1 MNPTATIRHA
11 GQVRAASSPDGTLTL
26 FLSGRLD
33 ATTTGAAW
41 REAMEALS
49 RTNPVRVIVD
59 GTDMDY
65 CDGAGVALLLD
76 LVRRQA
82 EHGGDLVFRNLQ
94 PQAQRLLDLYGRT
107 TSPTAAA
114 KEEISLPVIARLGRA
129 SEKVWTGCQA
139 LLTFIGELAVAMLYA
154 LRHPRSVRWKDA
166 LVTAEHAGVDALP
179 IVALLG
185 FLLGLI
191 MAFQAA
197 IPMRQFG
204 ADIYVANLIGLSM
217 LRELGPL
224 LTAIILAG
232 RSGSAFAAE
241 IGTMKVKEEIDA
253 LTTMG
258 LEPVRFLIVPR
269 VVAAVAITPILAVFA
284 DLFGLIGGAVVMRSL
299 GFPLVTY
306 IHQIQYSVVPRDMI
320 GGLFKTFAFGIV
332 VAAIGCLRGLQTR
345 TGASAVGESTTSAV
359 VSGLVLITVVD
370 GIFAVVFYYLK
381 I

>member
-1 MNPTATIRHA
+1 
-11 GQVRAASSPDGTLTL
+11 
-26 FLSGRLD
+26 
-33 ATTTGAAW
+33 
-41 REAMEALS
+41 
-49 RTNPVRVIVD
+49 
-59 GTDMDY
+59 
-65 CDGAGVALLLD
+65 
-76 LVRRQA
+76 
-82 EHGGDLVFRNLQ
+82 
-94 PQAQRLLDLYGRT
+94 
-107 TSPTAAA
+107 
-114 KEEISLPVIARLGRA
+114 
-129 SEKVWTGCQA
+129 
-139 LLTFIGELAVAMLYA
+139 
-154 LRHPRSVRWKDA
+154 
-166 LVTAEHAGVDALP
+166 
-179 IVALLG
+179 
-185 FLLGLI
+185 
-191 MAFQAA
+191 
-197 IPMRQFG
+197 
-204 ADIYVANLIGLSM
+204 
-217 LRELGPL
+217 
-224 LTAIILAG
+224 
-232 RSGSAFAAE
+232 
-241 IGTMKVKEEIDA
+241 MKVKEEIDA